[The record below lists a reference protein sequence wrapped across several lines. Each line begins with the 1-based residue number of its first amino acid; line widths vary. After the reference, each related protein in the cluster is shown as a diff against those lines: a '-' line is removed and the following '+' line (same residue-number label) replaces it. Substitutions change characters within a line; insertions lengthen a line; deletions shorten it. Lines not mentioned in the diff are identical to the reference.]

1 MNVKEEE
8 DKPSLSLY
16 ECCPN
21 LKWVDLFATPCGTYI
36 QRSIITLLY
45 TYEDPFKKPIE
56 KTDLRIVYEQ
66 ALT

>member
-21 LKWVDLFATPCGTYI
+21 LKWVDLFATPCGIIFRHTYNH
-36 QRSIITLLY
+36 LLLRCY
-45 TYEDPFKKPIE
+45 IHIKILKKI
-56 KTDLRIVYEQ
+56 Y
-66 ALT
+66 